1 MERADLIHIVIQGI
15 SYQGFKKVIQVIIQ
29 IKILDLDKKLVFP
42 MSFTLPQKIIKMNKM
57 VMNFKKLKEEVGI
70 II

>member
-1 MERADLIHIVIQGI
+1 MERVDLIHIVIQGI